1 MLFVMWPIDYNCCS
15 IFFHMIYKHVLWWNF
30 ISILDFILEISVKFL
45 FFWESKFS
53 LFLQYTITETKI
65 SVFPWLFVLNFAA
78 NFAMESERLGLRKY
92 CKFHINPEFQDVYT
106 WYKPQNMLL
115 NELRLFR

>member
-1 MLFVMWPIDYNCCS
+1 MEF
-15 IFFHMIYKHVLWWNF
+15 YKHIGFYFRNLCK
-30 ISILDFILEISVKFL
+30 IS

-65 SVFPWLFVLNFAA
+65 SAFPWLFVLNFAA